1 MGKFVCMFL
10 EGNTSHLVKEL
21 VAGGSGPAEIGKS
34 LESQKL
40 DLHSHHS
47 QPTRETSR
55 DPLSQTSTDQGDF
68 YVIKKSN
75 GYNYEYGVTRS
86 KNNNATLRAVN

>member
-1 MGKFVCMFL
+1 MCKFVCMFL

-40 DLHSHHS
+40 DLHSHHII
-47 QPTRETSR
+47 P
-55 DPLSQTSTDQGDF
+55 GD
-68 YVIKKSN
+68 IP
-75 GYNYEYGVTRS
+75 
-86 KNNNATLRAVN
+86 